1 MKKTL
6 LFISTVF
13 MMISGI
19 NNSPAK
25 AQQQSSTLTPK
36 QQTKVD
42 SVKEK
47 YLEMGFPYELAERR
61 ALAVF
66 KSEKKIS
73 TRARL
78 AIPPDSSIWV
88 DRDRN
93 SPGNYHPVYH
103 NYTPEELVK
112 KVLLGDPRAESA
124 ITNVTFTGHN
134 WNEGAQTW
142 TAHERSL
149 HYFEGGQ
156 YLGIEKGLLLA
167 TGPALSA
174 EGRNTTSAEMAGGT
188 SVSADPDL
196 NKICSAPTSGSV
208 LEFDF
213 TPYNSRVTFDFIF
226 ASEEYGDFSNNHGVN
241 DAFGFFISKAV
252 SPTDTTNIAKFPN
265 DSLVTISNS
274 NWGYRSNESLSYYTA
289 NPPDTTGYGAVLA
302 WNPALNGFYVPS
314 GSTIAVNPQWHIPHH
329 TSGSPVMTYDGQT
342 VKLQAVADNLTP
354 GVTYHL
360 KLAICNKTDNDW
372 GSAVFLANLDLGEA
386 GGSVGGLTEEVSIA
400 DIDSLGLDTDSLPK
414 YYYGNGSC
422 TYEDLTLDFTN
433 AATGATIVLNYIT
446 EDGYTFPESALQNLD
461 GEQLFEKNT
470 FLLAKGGEIWT
481 YDFMVSTNFADFT
494 PGQYFGLTVE
504 VVGSGKTD
512 TVFWKQLYGPLS
524 WNPRYQ
530 MPTDATDKGFLNLGI
545 QNGTSHVYRSINGGK
560 TWKHVD
566 AGFSNWELLYIGE
579 HCDILLYQ
587 PYYNRYDTI
596 KIRETS
602 APVTLQRAI
611 DIKVPPAGVVLSHYA
626 GRHYAAMG
634 KNFSFT
640 AKYNE
645 KPLIVQAEGYY
656 SKIVLNLS
664 EGAVIQMDGSYKYT
678 IPRVVEPWTVS
689 FSTSTDSGG
698 ETSNSKIGEQ
708 TAAWSSGDK
717 LYLKSPE
724 SSIARIYTLTGSLYR
739 ELEINGDKVV
749 QLPHGFYVVSL
760 NGKRY
765 KVMIK

>member
-1 MKKTL
+1 
-6 LFISTVF
+6 
-13 MMISGI
+13 
-19 NNSPAK
+19 
-25 AQQQSSTLTPK
+25 
-36 QQTKVD
+36 
-42 SVKEK
+42 
-47 YLEMGFPYELAERR
+47 
-61 ALAVF
+61 
-66 KSEKKIS
+66 
-73 TRARL
+73 
-78 AIPPDSSIWV
+78 
-88 DRDRN
+88 
-93 SPGNYHPVYH
+93 
-103 NYTPEELVK
+103 
-112 KVLLGDPRAESA
+112 
-124 ITNVTFTGHN
+124 
-134 WNEGAQTW
+134 
-142 TAHERSL
+142 
-149 HYFEGGQ
+149 
-156 YLGIEKGLLLA
+156 
-167 TGPALSA
+167 
-174 EGRNTTSAEMAGGT
+174 
-188 SVSADPDL
+188 
-196 NKICSAPTSGSV
+196 
-208 LEFDF
+208 
-213 TPYNSRVTFDFIF
+213 
-226 ASEEYGDFSNNHGVN
+226 
-241 DAFGFFISKAV
+241 
-252 SPTDTTNIAKFPN
+252 
-265 DSLVTISNS
+265 
-274 NWGYRSNESLSYYTA
+274 
-289 NPPDTTGYGAVLA
+289 
-302 WNPALNGFYVPS
+302 
-314 GSTIAVNPQWHIPHH
+314 
-329 TSGSPVMTYDGQT
+329 MTYDGQT

-400 DIDSLGLDTDSLPK
+400 DIDSLGQDTDSLPK